1 MKQDSPKL
9 KRGAIREDGK
19 MFWGYGK
26 TYPNG
31 EYWVSPEKYADLKIK
46 VFSSSKAYREKNRS
60 YFQTWNQKNKDKLSE
75 YGKKW
80 YYANPEIVKAKRDRQ
95 KKKNPSYGKDY
106 QRKRRKEPL
115 YNLASNLRSMIANCL
130 KEGGFKKRPRT
141 EQILCCSFDAFK
153 AYIESKF
160 KTGMTW
166 NNRQFWHLDHIIPL
180 ASATSEE
187 ELLKLN
193 HYTNFQPLWADEN
206 IRKSNKILFNPTN
219 NK

>member
-1 MKQDSPKL
+1 
-9 KRGAIREDGK
+9 
-19 MFWGYGK
+19 
-26 TYPNG
+26 
-31 EYWVSPEKYADLKIK
+31 
-46 VFSSSKAYREKNRS
+46 
-60 YFQTWNQKNKDKLSE
+60 
-75 YGKKW
+75 
-80 YYANPEIVKAKRDRQ
+80 
-95 KKKNPSYGKDY
+95 
-106 QRKRRKEPL
+106 
-115 YNLASNLRSMIANCL
+115 MIANCL